1 MSVVIITLSLY
12 AFMARELNTV
22 VVEKYNVMI
31 GLVWFIVAH
40 FIVLSSKISFNIFK
54 FLKRLLRHK
63 SS

>member
-1 MSVVIITLSLY
+1 MSVVIIILSMN
-12 AFMARELNTV
+12 AFMARELNIV

-31 GLVWFIVAH
+31 GMVWFILAH

-54 FLKRLLRHK
+54 LLKRLLRHK